1 MDPTRCAV
9 VVCLLTLGGLG
20 AAGCAGGVQPP
31 TVTPEQLRALD
42 AERAANPQDPDLITR
57 AGIAHYHAGDHRLAA
72 DILAMALTLDP
83 ERFSAAI
90 HLGLAHEHLGDFD
103 AARRA
108 FQQAGG
114 MRLDRSQRGEVE
126 ARLTMLG
133 RHLLAAEARE
143 AVARERTQANPPL
156 TDRAVAVL
164 PFQYLG
170 RDEALRPL
178 ARGLTHLVLTD
189 LAKVSQL
196 TLLERERV
204 QALTDEL
211 GLSANGHVDPD
222 LAVRSGRLLGAGRV
236 VQGTVR
242 DLTDGDGIQI
252 AANMVTTADGS
263 IGASGVA
270 EDRLQR
276 LFDLEKS
283 IVLDL
288 LDQIGVV
295 PTPAERRAI
304 EERPTADLQAFLSFS
319 QGLEAEDR
327 GDFQA
332 AGQWF
337 ESAARRDDG
346 FGDARGRLAD
356 TQRMAAAVRIGAD
369 RAALAARVNA
379 GPAQAQR
386 LGRAVSLVSP
396 STGSALEQRIG
407 EQPRARS
414 RAQVQEGL
422 NRDDPTLIG
431 LIGTI
436 ILVVPRP

>member
-1 MDPTRCAV
+1 MAPTRCVA
-9 VVCLLTLGGLG
+9 VVCLLTLGALG
-20 AAGCAGGVQPP
+20 ASGCAGGVQTT
-31 TVTPEQLRALD
+31 TVTPEQLRVLD
-42 AERAANPQDPDLITR
+42 ADRAANPQDPDLITR
-57 AGIAHYHAGDHRLAA
+57 AGVAHFHAGDHQLAR
-72 DILAMALTLDP
+72 DILAMALALDP
-83 ERFSAAI
+83 ERFHAALY
-90 HLGLAHEHLGDFD
+90 LGMAHEQLGDLRS
-103 AARRA
+103 ARLA

-114 MRLDRSQRGEVE
+114 MRLNRSQRGEVE

-133 RHLLAAEARE
+133 RRELAAEARE
-143 AVARERTQANPPL
+143 AVAREHTQANPPL

-170 RDEALRPL
+170 RDESLRPL
-178 ARGLTHLVLTD
+178 ARGLTHLVMTD
-189 LAKVSQL
+189 LSKVSQL

-204 QALTDEL
+204 QALSDEL
-211 GLSANGHVDPD
+211 SLAVDGQVDAD

-236 VQGTVR
+236 VQGSVR
-242 DLTDGDGIQI
+242 DLTAGDGIQI

-263 IGASGVA
+263 IGATGLG

-276 LFDLEKS
+276 LFELEKA
-283 IVLDL
+283 IVLGL

-304 EERPTADLQAFLSFS
+304 QERPTADLQAFLSFS
-319 QGLEAEDR
+319 RGLEAEDR
-327 GDFQA
+327 GDFGA
-332 AGQWF
+332 AGRWF
-337 ESAARRDDG
+337 ESAAQRDNG
-346 FGDARGRLAD
+346 YGDALGRLAD
-356 TQRMAAAVRIGAD
+356 TQRMAAAIRIGVD
-369 RAALAARVNA
+369 RAALGSAVAARA
-379 GPAQAQR
+379 TQAQS

-396 STGSALEQRIG
+396 TTASGLDQRTGEL
-407 EQPRARS
+407 PRGRT